1 MVMRRYLLVVD
12 MGWPTM
18 GEEHDLEPITYLV
31 ARQEQ
36 EPCEAVV
43 LSLARNRPEPPA
55 GLRAGAG
62 LPQHPDPAH
71 QADDGTSVDARH
83 RMDRAV
89 QHLKN
94 IGCPATGI
102 VSHDDPATAVRAET
116 SARHYDEVILATGRP
131 EVSRLS
137 RIAGRDPLHQLR
149 RALGDR
155 LIVFPPPPS

>member
-12 MGWPTM
+12 MGRPAL
-18 GEEHDLEPITYLV
+18 GEEHDLEPITYLA
-31 ARQEQ
+31 ARPGQ

-43 LSLARNRPEPPA
+43 LSLARSRPAE
-55 GLRAGAG
+55 LRAGAG
-62 LPQHPDPAH
+62 LPRQPGPARP
-71 QADDGTSVDARH
+71 ADDGASADARH

-94 IGCPATGI
+94 VGCPATGI
-102 VSHDDPATAVRAET
+102 VSHGDLVTAVRAET

-131 EVSRLS
+131 EVSRRS
-137 RIAGRDPLHQLR
+137 RIAGRDPMHQLR

-155 LIVFPPPPS
+155 LIVFPAPPS